1 MAAESFTWQME
12 MEATT
17 GESWGP
23 GGSLLDLHWLLVA
36 QINFLLASFP
46 AWQDV

>member
-1 MAAESFTWQME
+1 MAAESFTWQMQ
-12 MEATT
+12 MEVTM

-23 GGSLLDLHWLLVA
+23 EGSLLVLHWLLAA
-36 QINFLLASFP
+36 QINFLLPSFL